1 MRKTTLLATFALIG
15 SLLAAACAP
24 TAEESASPTPTP
36 EIVEGG
42 TLLIGDYQDADSL
55 NPFYYSTVMSSNI
68 VGASHDGLL
77 RLNEKLLL
85 EPWMAYVAPSVKNEG
100 IRLGDNADAG
110 DAATVTWYLRPWKWS
125 DGVDLTCADYQY
137 AREWIMDPANSA
149 VSTVGTEDISA
160 IDCATGTGKDGRDG
174 ETMTVHYSK
183 IYQNLKYGPALAPE
197 HYYSQFT
204 LGTAAEGSN
213 PLTDSSTDMTLG
225 AGYRTRDL
233 PNVPTSGAFHYE
245 SRTPG
250 IETVLVRNKYWA
262 DPRTGE
268 PAKLARIKYI
278 VCGAPSTCTAKFRA
292 GELDMVTDLDGSQYA
307 PTSDLGAERRTLNA
321 FTVEFL
327 RPNFST
333 TVCSDGAPAEAD
345 GEGLLPTRD
354 ARGGG
359 CPASDLAIRQAI
371 AVSVDRAKYLSKIQG
386 GAGAIATN
394 VELPA
399 FFFYK
404 DLSDLTPAKP
414 DAALAAQLLADGG
427 WADTD
432 GDDILDK
439 VLDGKKTQAIIDFC
453 TTLKPT
459 RGATLLLLVAEL
471 KKVGIVGIV
480 DAVPSGTLFG
490 TLTDTPPNTK
500 CNLAQGS
507 FDVALHAFGITSVE
521 PSGYD
526 SYHSSQTEVNGGGND
541 QFVNIPALDTLLEK
555 VKESVDVVAQKKL
568 MYKVQDTMAE
578 NVVTIPLH
586 YWLDITLVSS
596 RVSGYIPHQAWGPIW
611 NAYELDVTSN

>member
-1 MRKTTLLATFALIG
+1 MRKTTLLATFALIA
-15 SLLAAACAP
+15 SLLVAACGS

-68 VGASHDGLL
+68 VGATHDGLL
-77 RLNEKLLL
+77 RLNENLLL
-85 EPWMAYVAPSVKNEG
+85 EPWMAYVAPSVKNKG
-100 IRLGDNADAG
+100 IRLGDDADAG

-125 DGVDLTCADYQY
+125 DGVDLTCADYQF
-137 AREWIMDPANSA
+137 AREWIMDEANTA
-149 VSTVGTEDISA
+149 VSKVGTEDISA
-160 IDCATGTGKDGRDG
+160 IDCAAGTGKDGREG
-174 ETMTVHYSK
+174 ETMTVHYSN
-183 IYQNLKYGPALAPE
+183 IYQNLKYGPSVAPA
-197 HYYSQFT
+197 HYYSNFT
-204 LGTAAEGSN
+204 LGTADPEAN
-213 PLTDSSTDMTLG
+213 PLTDASTDMLLG
-225 AGYRTRDL
+225 AGYRTKDL

-250 IETVLVRNKYWA
+250 IETVLVRNKYWS

-292 GELDMVTDLDGSQYA
+292 GELDMVTDLDGSQYL
-307 PTSDLGAERRTLNA
+307 PTADLGAERKLLNA

-327 RPNFST
+327 RPNFSE
-333 TVCSDGAPAEAD
+333 TVCSDGVPAETD
-345 GEGLLPTRD
+345 TEGLLPTRD

-371 AVSVDRAKYLSKIQG
+371 SYAVDRTQYLNKIEG
-386 GAGAIATN
+386 GAGTVATN
-394 VELPA
+394 MELPA

-404 DLSDLTPAKP
+404 ELDAPLKKDLAAAE
-414 DAALAAQLLADGG
+414 AALAAGG
-427 WADTD
+427 WEDTNGNDIVDKDID
-432 GDDILDK
+432 GDGDQDE
-439 VLDGKKTQAIIDFC
+439 AIIDFC

-459 RGATLLLLVAEL
+459 RGAKLQLLVAEL
-471 KKVGIVGIV
+471 AKIGIAGIV

-490 TLTDTPPNTK
+490 TLTDTAPNTK

-507 FDVALHAFGITSVE
+507 FDVALHAFGIPSIE

-526 SYHSSQTEVNGGGND
+526 SYHSTQTEANGGGND
-541 QFVNIPALDTLLEK
+541 QFVNIPKLDELLDA
-555 VKESVDVVAQKKL
+555 VKTSVDVPVQKKL
-568 MYKVQDTMAE
+568 MYKVQDVMAA

-586 YWLDITLVSS
+586 YWLDITLVSNN
-596 RVSGYIPHQAWGPIW
+596 VSGYIPHQAWGPIW